1 MRLLT
6 LFPVPL
12 HFFLQDYFFLLAK
25 RIWIA
30 MTELDISSSL
40 LAIGHNIVHII
51 PYWARKIYMRKLI
64 VLLLFCALLT
74 SLFAGGVKE
83 KAEEKD
89 YIVMAI
95 PVDPDGLD
103 PMATAAASTFQVTSN
118 IYETLIT
125 VDENGRLLP
134 SLRVL
139 FSGPSPATRQISF
152 RFSFPPSS
160 LIFVLAIP
168 SKTSAPLSE

>member
-1 MRLLT
+1 MTQNMRLLT

-51 PYWARKIYMRKLI
+51 PYWARKIYMKKLI

-74 SLFAGGVKE
+74 SLFAGGVNE

-103 PMATAAASTFQVTSN
+103 PMATATASTFQVTSN

-134 SLRVL
+134 SLASERNVGEDGL
-139 FSGPSPATRQISF
+139 TKTFTIREGAT
-152 RFSFPPSS
+152 
-160 LIFVLAIP
+160 
-168 SKTSAPLSE
+168 